1 MQDDGWY
8 SSFVGKSARPWE
20 NVQKLAQMGPM
31 RRETFLVSVRLGS
44 CDLTDSE

>member
-20 NVQKLAQMGPM
+20 GVQRLAQRGVVK
-31 RRETFLVSVRLGS
+31 RDTFQV
-44 CDLTDSE
+44 